1 MKTKS
6 LQKIY
11 TTIPDDRK
19 NLCEKIRKDSENLN
33 NLNLIKNNE
42 LFEAIKKSLG
52 GLKSNEDILSKIEE
66 NNDLIN
72 SFKFKNKVKLK

>member
-42 LFEAIKKSLG
+42 S
-52 GLKSNEDILSKIEE
+52 
-66 NNDLIN
+66 
-72 SFKFKNKVKLK
+72 VP